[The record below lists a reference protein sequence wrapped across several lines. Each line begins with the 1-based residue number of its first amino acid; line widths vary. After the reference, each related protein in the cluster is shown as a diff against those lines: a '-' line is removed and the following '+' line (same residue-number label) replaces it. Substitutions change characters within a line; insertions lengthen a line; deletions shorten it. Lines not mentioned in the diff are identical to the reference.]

1 MNEVITIENT
11 EMQIR
16 EYAGQRVVTFDDICA
31 VHHCE
36 RKRLT
41 KHFERKRR
49 HFVKDEDYFEM
60 TRKELND
67 LTSPNSKIIGN
78 PNIKA
83 YLFTESGYLMIV
95 KCLDDD
101 IAWNVQR
108 QLVNAYFRMKDFREE
123 LVTIDELADL
133 RSGHPKYLTSST
145 PVPKNPS
152 WYDRNKRRIKFIC
165 ETAGCEH
172 KKLYHVILSRL
183 SDEYNINEANRI
195 YVKEVGHKP
204 QYAIDIVSYFPDL
217 GRMADDILDKLEKCA
232 REEVANR

>member
-11 EMQIR
+11 EMQIK
-16 EYAGQRVVTFDDICA
+16 EYKGQRVVTFDDICT
-31 VHHCE
+31 VHDCE

-41 KHFERKRR
+41 KHFERKRK

-67 LTSPNSKIIGN
+67 LMSPNLKIIGN
-78 PNIKA
+78 PNIKT

-108 QLVNAYFRMKDFREE
+108 QLVNAYFRVKEEQPLEQITDFPNC
-123 LVTIDELADL
+123 
-133 RSGHPKYLTSST
+133 PKRIYQTSST

-152 WYDRNKRRIKFIC
+152 WYHRNRRRMIHIC
-165 ETAGCEH
+165 EKANVPLST
-172 KKLYHVILSRL
+172 LYHHILLRL
-183 SDEYNINEANRI
+183 GEEYDLEQANKI
-195 YVKEVGHKP
+195 YEQEIGHAPK
-204 QYAIDIVSYFPDL
+204 YALDIVSYFPDL
-217 GRMADDILDKLEKCA
+217 GRLADDFLDRLERLLNK
-232 REEVANR
+232 

>member
-1 MNEVITIENT
+1 MMNEVITIENT
-11 EMQIR
+11 EMQIK
-16 EYAGQRVVTFDDICA
+16 EYNGQRVVTFDDICT
-31 VHHCE
+31 VHNCE

-41 KHFERKRR
+41 KHFERKRK

-78 PNIKA
+78 PNIKT

-108 QLVNAYFRMKDFREE
+108 QLVNAYFRAKEEQSLEQITDFPNC
-123 LVTIDELADL
+123 
-133 RSGHPKYLTSST
+133 PKRIYQTSST

-152 WYDRNKRRIKFIC
+152 WYHRNRRRMNHIC
-165 ETAGCEH
+165 EKANVSLST
-172 KKLYHVILSRL
+172 LYHHILVRL
-183 SDEYNINEANRI
+183 GEEYDLEQANKI
-195 YVKEVGHKP
+195 YEQEIGHAPK
-204 QYAIDIVSYFPDL
+204 YALDIVSYFPDL
-217 GRMADDILDKLEKCA
+217 GRLADEFLDRLEKLL
-232 REEVANR
+232 NK

>member
-11 EMQIR
+11 EMQIK
-16 EYAGQRVVTFDDICA
+16 EYNGQRVVTFDDICA
-31 VHHCE
+31 VHDCE

-41 KHFERKRR
+41 KHFERKRK

-78 PNIKA
+78 PNIKT

-101 IAWNVQR
+101 IAWDVQR
-108 QLVNAYFRMKDFREE
+108 QLVNAYFRVKEEQSLEQITDFPNC
-123 LVTIDELADL
+123 
-133 RSGHPKYLTSST
+133 PKRIYQTSST

-152 WYDRNKRRIKFIC
+152 WYHRNRRRMIHIC
-165 ETAGCEH
+165 EKANVPLST
-172 KKLYHVILSRL
+172 LYHHILLRL
-183 SDEYNINEANRI
+183 GEEYDLEQANKI
-195 YVKEVGHKP
+195 YEQEIGHAPK
-204 QYAIDIVSYFPDL
+204 YALDIVSYFPDL
-217 GRMADDILDKLEKCA
+217 GRLADEFLDRLEKLL
-232 REEVANR
+232 NK